1 MYLIPVVNGLAYGL
15 LLFVVAAG
23 LTLAFGAGSVLN
35 LAHGQLFAAGAYAAA
50 VLTDGSWTRFGLAL
64 LVGTGAAAALGA
76 ALGVAV
82 LPLAGRG
89 HLAQALL
96 TFGVAL
102 LVGAVLVL
110 RFGADQL
117 RPAVP
122 SGWDRAVSLFGRQ
135 YPGYRLWFI
144 GMAALLAVALWL
156 VLSRTRAGA
165 RVRAM
170 AADREMLACCG
181 TNPRLVLVGLL
192 AAGGA
197 LAGLAGVLGAPILG
211 AGPET
216 GEQVLLLSLIVVV
229 VGGLGSVPGAFVAA
243 LVVGQVQSLGV
254 VLAPDWAP
262 YLLLTAMAA
271 ALLLRRIPGG
281 RPIAEPAGDGVVRLR
296 LPVIILVGVA
306 VSAPWLVDGYTLYT
320 AARIMAIALLAVS
333 VAVLT
338 GYAGLPT
345 LGQTAPFAVGAYA
358 AGLLAKAGQT
368 VGPAQLV
375 VAAAVAAGFS
385 LAIGLAVVRTR
396 STVFLMVTLA
406 VGVLTATVADQ
417 WRGVTGGTD
426 GLIGIPAT
434 LPWPGGPPLIA
445 DQHLYWYAVA
455 VTAVATGL
463 TVAVLRSPAGALL
476 RGCRDN
482 EARMLASGH
491 PVTGYLLAAYTGAGA
506 LAGIGGALLV
516 TVQRFVS
523 PSEVGFQ
530 VAALVLLAV
539 IVGGATSVWG
549 ALCGAALVVA
559 VRDWAAVVLP
569 GQGPLLL
576 GGLFIAAV
584 YLLPRGLAGLGSDLS
599 RLAPRALGGAR

>member
-35 LAHGQLFAAGAYAAA
+35 LAHGLLFAAGAYAAA

-64 LVGTGAAAALGA
+64 VVGTVAAAALGA
-76 ALGVAV
+76 VLGLAV

-110 RFGADQL
+110 LFGADER

-122 SGWDRAVSLFGRQ
+122 AGLDQPVGLFGRQ

-144 GMAALLAVALWL
+144 GVAALLAVALWL
-156 VLSRTRAGA
+156 VLARTRAGA

-181 TNPRLVLVGLL
+181 TDPRMVLVGVL

-216 GEQVLLLSLIVVV
+216 GEQVLLFSLIVVV

-262 YLLLTAMAA
+262 YLLLTAMVA
-271 ALLLRRIPGG
+271 ALLLRRFPGE
-281 RPIAEPAGDGVVRLR
+281 RHPPAPAGNRGARSG
-296 LPVIILVGVA
+296 LPAVALVA
-306 VSAPWLVDGYTLYT
+306 VAILAPWLVDGFTLYT
-320 AARIMAIALLAVS
+320 AARIMAIALLAAS

-345 LGQTAPFAVGAYA
+345 LGQ
-358 AGLLAKAGQT
+358 
-368 VGPAQLV
+368 
-375 VAAAVAAGFS
+375 
-385 LAIGLAVVRTR
+385 
-396 STVFLMVTLA
+396 
-406 VGVLTATVADQ
+406 
-417 WRGVTGGTD
+417 
-426 GLIGIPAT
+426 
-434 LPWPGGPPLIA
+434 
-445 DQHLYWYAVA
+445 
-455 VTAVATGL
+455 
-463 TVAVLRSPAGALL
+463 
-476 RGCRDN
+476 
-482 EARMLASGH
+482 
-491 PVTGYLLAAYTGAGA
+491 
-506 LAGIGGALLV
+506 
-516 TVQRFVS
+516 
-523 PSEVGFQ
+523 
-530 VAALVLLAV
+530 
-539 IVGGATSVWG
+539 
-549 ALCGAALVVA
+549 
-559 VRDWAAVVLP
+559 
-569 GQGPLLL
+569 
-576 GGLFIAAV
+576 
-584 YLLPRGLAGLGSDLS
+584 PRRS
-599 RLAPRALGGAR
+599 RLARTPPACSRRPARRSVRCRWPSRPWRQPGSRWRSGWRSSVPGPRSFSWSRSRSGCSPRPSPTSGAASPAAPTA